1 MVINSKILGLILATI
16 RQYNIRSLGSTRV
29 DNGHSDTGYQIEL
42 NIRTAEVV
50 MIIFKIHSQ
59 LSDRPTGSHYLK
71 IETIIVINANQ

>member
-1 MVINSKILGLILATI
+1 MQVATQLLHFLHGKHLMI
-16 RQYNIRSLGSTRV
+16 TV

-59 LSDRPTGSHYLK
+59 LSDRPTGSHYLIK
-71 IETIIVINANQ
+71 ETIIVINANQ